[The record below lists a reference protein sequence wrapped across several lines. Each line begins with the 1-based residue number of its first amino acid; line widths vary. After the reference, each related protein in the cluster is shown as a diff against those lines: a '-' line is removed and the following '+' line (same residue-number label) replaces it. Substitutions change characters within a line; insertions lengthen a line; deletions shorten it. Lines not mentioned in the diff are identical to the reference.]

1 MNSVI
6 KYKIN
11 FKKLIITFLLFLFH
25 SFNLLGQE
33 IKTEIEKFKYCINDT
48 IEISYQTKRTIDSVK
63 MEGRYFRRI
72 GGPSENS
79 QYDENKIYTST
90 LRFSFKPLKPGRLK
104 IPKLIVFSESKK
116 IQSEDLFI
124 EIVGKEFTSE
134 DLKPIE
140 YEIGHTFTV
149 NLPDYMN
156 RTSGINDYSA
166 IEYKN
171 EKEDVYGYV
180 IAELKENIGNLPAS
194 YAVKTYYED
203 RIKQF
208 MIKEENR
215 KVSKPQF
222 LKKGDINFIETDMTL
237 FDKEHK
243 KTLYFFIGIAETN
256 KAFYRFI
263 SWTSEVNHDKFK
275 GDFQN
280 ILYSLED

>member
-1 MNSVI
+1 M
-6 KYKIN
+6 N
-11 FKKLIITFLLFLFH
+11 FKRLIVVFLLVLFH
-25 SFNLLGQE
+25 SFNLMGQE
-33 IKTEIEKFKYCINDT
+33 IKMNIEKFKYNIDEQ
-48 IEISYQTKRTIDSVK
+48 IVISYHIENHIDSSK
-63 MEGRYFRRI
+63 METRYFKKI
-72 GGPSENS
+72 YGPGPSES
-79 QYDENKIYTST
+79 SKSGKDTRYQFT
-90 LRFSFKPLKPGRLK
+90 FKPLKSGRLK
-104 IPKLIVFSESKK
+104 IPKLIVFSEGKK

-124 EIVGKEFTSE
+124 EIIGKEFTSE

-140 YEIGHTFTV
+140 YKIGHTFTV

-208 MIKEENR
+208 MIKEESR

-222 LKKGDINFIETDMTL
+222 LKKGNISFVETDMTV
-237 FDKEHK
+237 FDKEK
-243 KTLYFFIGIAETN
+243 NKTIYFFIGIAETN
-256 KAFYRFI
+256 KAFYRFV
-263 SWTSEVNHDKFK
+263 SWSSEEDHDKLK
-275 GDFQN
+275 EDFQN
-280 ILYSLED
+280 ILYSIKIK